1 MWVFDGEDWSDEN
14 AAPKRVSPPVVG
26 PPLDFYPEL
35 QIVDI
40 QIVPTP
46 REREYPPMPIP

>member
-1 MWVFDGEDWSDEN
+1 MWVFDGEDWSEEGT
-14 AAPKRVSPPVVG
+14 APKRVIPSLNQPA
-26 PPLDFYPEL
+26 DFYPEL
-35 QIVDI
+35 QIIDL